1 VLAGLPLPALWQVAC
16 LATLGGDPLQ
26 DIVLE
31 LEADLILRDD
41 LAVGEALSQAEQL
54 CSSQPASHPNAYKKI
69 AYTYPPL
76 LLRVLVR
83 IPRVLGLRLELLVQT
98 PLESPL
104 AAAIEALLAPLLG
117 VHAAGVGRQPIEA
130 IRSVSAQYLLA
141 IGARRRGPV
150 AWVQS
155 RMPGCLSMRLSPD
168 FGWVIHST

>member
-1 VLAGLPLPALWQVAC
+1 MQ
-16 LATLGGDPLQ
+16 Q
-26 DIVLE
+26 
-31 LEADLILRDD
+31 
-41 LAVGEALSQAEQL
+41 S
-54 CSSQPASHPNAYKKI
+54 ASHPNAYKKI

-104 AAAIEALLAPLLG
+104 AAAIEALLTPLLG

-150 AWVQS
+150 TWVQS

-168 FGWVIHST
+168 FGWVGNPFHISRQFAWHKCPAKPRRNRQRNRRLL